1 MGNCLFLHGY
11 EMFWTGSYSFE
22 LVAGG
27 FGWYGWFQVVL
38 DGFGWFAVLVV
49 TDVILLFKTFQVHF
63 EICNVLNIILTSE
76 DNHNKH
82 FLRYLQQNL
91 RKQKFTRT
99 ASKSSRV

>member
-1 MGNCLFLHGY
+1 
-11 EMFWTGSYSFE
+11 MFRTGSYSFE

-27 FGWYGWFQVVL
+27 FGWYGCFQVVL
-38 DGFGWFAVLVV
+38 DDFGWFAVLVV

-82 FLRYLQQNL
+82 FLRYLQ
-91 RKQKFTRT
+91 
-99 ASKSSRV
+99 